1 MKRKKLL
8 SLILLSCLMV
18 LCCFFGAFGWNIG
31 QTRTASADTTPRYTV
46 LFSYTNNK
54 IVSNVGN
61 NSTTKYRSGT
71 NVSSA
76 SVLDNDGSNMT
87 FRIYAYGSDY
97 SGSGT
102 LTNGGWIGSSTVNI
116 SFNST
121 YTDHTITVTDSSGK
135 EVKKVTKTT
144 SIQLTGLTHGSTYNV
159 SYLGFGL
166 GTGSA
171 TLMTRY
177 ELTASFSFKV
187 DLKNPT
193 ITGASTTMYD
203 VMSNQV
209 VTVNGVDADS
219 GVKYMYKKH
228 EDASSY
234 TRIVGSL
241 TKIYLDDGPGLYSF
255 YAEDNAGRT
264 SAIYY
269 AYYDAVLP
277 VGKFYN
283 SSGTLITSS
292 YYNNAFKY
300 TATDEGFGLNYC
312 QYKTPGTTTWQT
324 YSNGTTIAKTATNGL
339 YTFRSHDLLGNTS
352 EESTMYLD
360 TVAPVGKVYANGTL
374 LSSGGTTTASSLYY
388 SATDTG
394 GVATCYVKAP
404 GSNSYVEYVNGSSLT
419 TSGSYSFYCVDHA
432 GNQSSV
438 YTVLMDHDSP
448 TISCDETEFGDTI
461 GKGFTVRASD
471 AIGTCTLYYKNPNS
485 SSYQSTTSG
494 YVTIPVTSTDGK
506 YYFYAKDS
514 YGNTTATYWI
524 ELDVATPTATIVKS
538 STDNRVY
545 ATWTGTT
552 ITATLNGS
560 AYTKGTWIS
569 AEGNYTLNIT
579 DSTTGRAN
587 SYSFSIGHYYEKGA
601 TIAPTCTAQGYT
613 VYECISCDDYYYDDY
628 ISPNG
633 HSYRKTVTPPTCTA
647 QGYTVY
653 TCTVCDYTYTGD
665 IVAAKGHSYTR
676 EVVPPTC
683 TTQGYTVSTC
693 SACGYSYISDY
704 VSALGHNYVANSFE
718 ANCTD
723 KGGVQYI
730 CSRCGDSYT
739 VYTSSALGH
748 RYYEELVLPSCEGEG
763 YLKHLCTECGYSYKT
778 DEEKALG
785 HEYTTWIQS
794 HSDCEHDG
802 QRIHYCNRCG
812 GSYITIIPCR
822 GHSYSTTDT
831 QIENG
836 TKRNFHCETCG
847 DEYVEYIGDQYTMVS
862 NYVEYLFDEYAPY
875 MVTIFLVTAGVWS
888 LAMGIAVIIAYRNED
903 KLKARKMVVNYLIGL
918 VVIFA
923 ILVAAP
929 YLVRGVAYLVAH

>member
-1 MKRKKLL
+1 MKRKKFL
-8 SLILLSCLMV
+8 SLMLLSCLMV
-18 LCCFFGAFGWNIG
+18 ICCLFGVFGWNMP
-31 QTRTASADTTPRYTV
+31 TTAQAATTPKYNV
-46 LFSYTNNK
+46 QFDYVNNK
-54 IVSNVGN
+54 LVSTLGNTTTTKFRSGN
-61 NSTTKYRSGT
+61 NVT
-71 NVSSA
+71 SA
-76 SVLDNDGSNMT
+76 SVYNHLGKSMT
-87 FRIYAYGSDY
+87 FRIYMYGNDY
-97 SGSGT
+97 SSTAT
-102 LTNGGWIGSSTVNI
+102 LNDGGYFNDTTANISISST
-116 SFNST
+116 F
-121 YTDHTITVTDSSGK
+121 TDHTITVKNSSGSQIHK
-135 EVKKVTKTT
+135 ATATTSTKVT
-144 SIQLTGLTHGSTYNV
+144 GLSNGQTYSV
-159 SYLGFGL
+159 EIYCFGI
-166 GTGSA
+166 GTG
-171 TLMTRY
+171 TTIMTRY
-177 ELTASFSFKV
+177 DLTATFTFTV
-187 DLKNPT
+187 DTTPPSL
-193 ITGASTTMYD
+193 TGASTTMYD
-203 VMSNQV
+203 VMSNEPV
-209 VTVNGVDADS
+209 KVTGVDSAS
-219 GVKYMYKKH
+219 GIKYIYKKGPNDDSYYIDSIYGTGTVYL
-228 EDASSY
+228 EDP
-234 TRIVGSL
+234 
-241 TKIYLDDGPGLYSF
+241 PGMYEF
-255 YAEDNAGRT
+255 YALDNANNK
-264 SAIYY
+264 SPIYY
-269 AYYDAVLP
+269 VYYDGVEP

-283 SSGTLITSS
+283 SSGTEITSA
-292 YYNNAFKY
+292 YYNGAFKY
-300 TATDEGFGLNYC
+300 KATDEGFGMNYC
-312 QYKTPGTTTWQT
+312 QYKTPGTSNWQT
-324 YSNGTTIAKTATNGL
+324 YSNGKEISASSTNGL
-339 YTFRSHDLLGNTS
+339 YTFRAHDLLGNIS

-374 LSSGGTTTASSLYY
+374 LSSGGTTTSGSLYY

-394 GVATCYVKAP
+394 GVATCYVKTP
-404 GSNSYVEYVNGSSLT
+404 GSSSYVEYVNGSSLT

-438 YTVLMDHDSP
+438 YTVLMDHDAP

-461 GKGFTVRASD
+461 GTGFTVRASD
-471 AIGTCTLYYKNPNS
+471 AIGTCTLYYKKPNS

-569 AEGNYTLNIT
+569 AEGNYTLTIT
-579 DSTTGRAN
+579 DSTTGRVN

-748 RYYEELVLPSCEGEG
+748 RYYEELVPPSCEGEG

-778 DEEKALG
+778 DEQKALG